1 MRNSLLGFVIAVVT
15 AAPALAEPSGS
26 RKRDWAATPGGL
38 PVKRSSPSNPCSAF
52 GPGFIKVEGSETC
65 VKIGGTVSV
74 GVDGSIGTR

>member
-1 MRNSLLGFVIAVVT
+1 MRNILLAFVIAALT
-15 AAPALAEPSGS
+15 TAPALAEPSS
-26 RKRDWAATPGGL
+26 IRQRDSAATPGRF
-38 PVKRSSPSNPCSAF
+38 PVKRFSPSNPCSAF